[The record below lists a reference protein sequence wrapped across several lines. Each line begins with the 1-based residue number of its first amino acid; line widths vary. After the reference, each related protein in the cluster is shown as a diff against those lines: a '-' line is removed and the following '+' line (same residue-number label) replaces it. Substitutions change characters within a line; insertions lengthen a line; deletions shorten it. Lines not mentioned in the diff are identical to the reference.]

1 MDDDTFSQRCS
12 DENVLRSP
20 RIVELCVTLKES
32 SWTDC
37 DAKFRNFINMK
48 LDFLK
53 VNAIVFI

>member
-1 MDDDTFSQRCS
+1 MDDDAFSQRCS

-48 LDFLK
+48 LDF
-53 VNAIVFI
+53 